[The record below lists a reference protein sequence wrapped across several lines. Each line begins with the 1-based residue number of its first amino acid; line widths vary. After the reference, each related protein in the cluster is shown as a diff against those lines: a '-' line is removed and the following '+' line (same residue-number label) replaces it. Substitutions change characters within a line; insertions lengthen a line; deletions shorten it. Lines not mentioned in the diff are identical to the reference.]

1 MDMNAIFM
9 GTPEFAVE
17 SLEVLYK
24 SEFDIKLVITQPD
37 RRSGRGKKLQSPA
50 VKLKAIE
57 LGLEVFQP
65 ESIKTADAVE
75 KIKLID
81 PDIIIV
87 VAFGQILT
95 KAILDIPRLGCINV
109 HASLLPKYRGAAP
122 INYAI
127 INGEEKTGVTTMYM
141 DVGLDTGDMI
151 ISKSIDIGNDDAQQL
166 TTRLSV
172 LGGEVLDETLK
183 LIVQDSAPREKQ
195 SEEKVSYAPVMSKSF
210 GIIDWNRPSKDIVN
224 LIKGTYPWPSAYT
237 HYNGETLK
245 ILSAESSGRKSV
257 FSPGT
262 ISDITKDGIYVST
275 LDEDIKITE
284 LQQSGKKRLMVSEFL
299 KGNTVQ
305 RNVVL
310 GNE

>member
-1 MDMNAIFM
+1 MNMNAIFM

-17 SLEVLYK
+17 SLEVLYR

-57 LGLEVFQP
+57 LGLDIFQP
-65 ESIKTADAVE
+65 ESIKTAEAVE
-75 KIKLID
+75 KIKQLD

-87 VAFGQILT
+87 VAFGQILP

-127 INGEEKTGVTTMYM
+127 IDGEDKTGVTTMYM
-141 DVGLDTGDMI
+141 DTGLDTGDMI
-151 ISKSIDIGNDDAQQL
+151 ISKSLDIRNDDAQQL
-166 TTRLSV
+166 TRRLSV
-172 LGGEVLDETLK
+172 LGGEVLEDTLK
-183 LIVQDSAPREKQ
+183 LILQNSAPREAQPEDKA
-195 SEEKVSYAPVMSKSF
+195 SYAPVMSKSF
-210 GIIDWNRPSKDIVN
+210 GIIDWKRSAKDILN
-224 LIKGTYPWPSAYT
+224 LIRGTYPWPSAYT
-237 HYNGETLK
+237 YYNGETLK
-245 ILSAESSGRKSV
+245 ILAAENSGNKSV

-284 LQQSGKKRLMVSEFL
+284 LQLSGKKRLMVSEFL

-305 RNVVL
+305 RNAVL
-310 GNE
+310 GDE